1 MSKKSE
7 IKITV
12 VLDDKNNPEKIEWG
26 ATDAQ
31 FEGVKPAKTLLLSF
45 WDEKENITLGMDL
58 WTKEMTINDMN
69 IHFYQ
74 VLLNLADTFERST
87 KNKNVADM
95 IRKFGSDL
103 AEKLELSVK

>member
-1 MSKKSE
+1 MSKISE
-7 IKITV
+7 IKMTV
-12 VLDDKNNPEKIEWG
+12 RLDDKNNPEKIEWG

-45 WDEKENITLGMDL
+45 WDEKENITLGIDL

>member
-45 WDEKENITLGMDL
+45 WDEKENITLGIDL

>member
-12 VLDDKNNPEKIEWG
+12 ALDDKNNPEKIEWG

-45 WDEKENITLGMDL
+45 WDEKENVTLGIDL

-74 VLLNLADTFERST
+74 VFLNLADTFERST

-95 IRKFGSDL
+95 IRKFGSEF

>member
-45 WDEKENITLGMDL
+45 WDEKENITLGIDL

-74 VLLNLADTFERST
+74 VLLKLADTFERST

>member
-26 ATDAQ
+26 ATDAH

-45 WDEKENITLGMDL
+45 WDEKENITLGIDL

-74 VLLNLADTFERST
+74 VLLKLADTFERST

-95 IRKFGSDL
+95 IRKFGSDF
-103 AEKLELSVK
+103 AEKLDLSVK

>member
-45 WDEKENITLGMDL
+45 WDEKENITLGIDL

-74 VLLNLADTFERST
+74 VLLKLADTFERST

-95 IRKFGSDL
+95 IRKFGSDF
-103 AEKLELSVK
+103 AEKLDLSVK

>member
-1 MSKKSE
+1 MNKKSE

-12 VLDDKNNPEKIEWG
+12 GLDDKNNPEKIEWG

-31 FEGVKPAKTLLLSF
+31 FEGVKPAKSLLLSF
-45 WDEKENITLGMDL
+45 WDEKDNVTLGIDL

-69 IHFYQ
+69 VHFYQ
-74 VLLNLADTFERST
+74 VFLNLADTFERST

-95 IRKFGSDL
+95 IRKFGNDF

>member
-74 VLLNLADTFERST
+74 VLLKLADTFERST

>member
-45 WDEKENITLGMDL
+45 WDEKENITLGIDL

-95 IRKFGSDL
+95 IRKFGSDF

>member
-1 MSKKSE
+1 
-7 IKITV
+7 
-12 VLDDKNNPEKIEWG
+12 
-26 ATDAQ
+26 
-31 FEGVKPAKTLLLSF
+31 
-45 WDEKENITLGMDL
+45 
-58 WTKEMTINDMN
+58 MTINDMN

-74 VLLNLADTFERST
+74 VLLKLADTFERST